1 MGLKEARKGRSVPGV
16 RLLGGIVGVIL
27 GFAVGIVLV
36 EVIFPNDAGWP
47 DVVPFA
53 LAVAGWPLGT
63 AATDWLHRR
72 HSPQLSRSH

>member
-1 MGLKEARKGRSVPGV
+1 MKEARKRRSVSGV

-27 GFAVGIVLV
+27 GFVVGILFV
-36 EVIFPNDAGWP
+36 EVIFPNDASWP
-47 DVVPFA
+47 DVIPFA

-63 AATDWLHRR
+63 GATEWLHRR